1 MHTQKWGEWNDDRD
15 RLLLVARELA
25 RRESDVGE
33 EGGGGRSQGAG
44 APCELS
50 AGGEVGGGA
59 GSVCVEDEVSEDGC
73 RWRVSRLWDACVQ
86 EGARGQGRVEEVEE
100 VVAQFVTPLPHE
112 LQGLLSCL

>member
-1 MHTQKWGEWNDDRD
+1 MLSPRHCARTHTHMHTQKWGEWNDDRD

-59 GSVCVEDEVSEDGC
+59 GCVVAK
-73 RWRVSRLWDACVQ
+73 V
-86 EGARGQGRVEEVEE
+86 RGQPHQCERID
-100 VVAQFVTPLPHE
+100 VAITHRHGPCAGVLRLH
-112 LQGLLSCL
+112 GASG